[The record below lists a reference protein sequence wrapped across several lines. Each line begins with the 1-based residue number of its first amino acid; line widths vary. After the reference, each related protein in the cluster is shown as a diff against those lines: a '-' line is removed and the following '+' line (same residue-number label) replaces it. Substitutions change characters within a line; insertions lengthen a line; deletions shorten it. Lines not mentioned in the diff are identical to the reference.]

1 MAVPW
6 VLVRMDEV
14 TVHGDLSVM
23 SAPASSGELVSTS
36 PSRMA
41 MVTPCPV

>member
-6 VLVRMDEV
+6 LMDAVEDV
-14 TVHGDLSVM
+14 TVQGDLSVM
-23 SAPASSGELVSTS
+23 SAPVSSGALVSTS
-36 PSRMA
+36 PSRIA